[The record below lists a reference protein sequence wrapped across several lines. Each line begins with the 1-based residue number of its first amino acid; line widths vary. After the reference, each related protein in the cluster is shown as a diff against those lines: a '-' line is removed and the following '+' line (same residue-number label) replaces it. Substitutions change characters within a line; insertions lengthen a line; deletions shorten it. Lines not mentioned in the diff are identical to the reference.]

1 MKLLKS
7 SVSGELLGGL
17 LQLLVRSSRMVMVS
31 STRFSLC
38 FACGVYVRVLSAFAL
53 AHELVGE
60 GCLDLLCAPWL
71 VCELFEGEFEA
82 WCDEGSPVVRGERVL
97 ASSEHGAGRG
107 VLVGVGAVIGGC
119 VALRWCLWRL
129 RWLGWSVADF

>member
-1 MKLLKS
+1 
-7 SVSGELLGGL
+7 
-17 LQLLVRSSRMVMVS
+17 MVS

-97 ASSEHGAGRG
+97 AYIEHGAGRG